1 MSDSATDPIADARDA
16 EPVDGELLADDVA
29 AAEAAVV
36 SDLDQLQS
44 ERDELRTVAQRLQAD
59 FENYKKRMLREQTSA
74 IERANER
81 LLESLLPALDSF
93 ELAQRSLESVGHRN
107 DPGGAAAGNGD
118 TGAAPADVEKIRG
131 GVLAAIRQLIDLV
144 GKEGLERIE
153 ALGVPFDPSEHEAVM
168 HDDSGD
174 GEASVVEVFR
184 TGYRLKGRVIRPAM
198 VKVGSAPG

>member
-1 MSDSATDPIADARDA
+1 MSDSVTDPVADARDA

-36 SDLDQLQS
+36 SDLDQLQA

-93 ELAQRSLESVGHRN
+93 ELAQRSLESLE
-107 DPGGAAAGNGD
+107 GAGAPSGFVAGNGD
-118 TGAAPADVEKIRG
+118 SSDTRAEVEKIRG
-131 GVLAAIRQLIDLV
+131 GVLAAIRQLVDLI

-153 ALGVPFDPSEHEAVM
+153 ALGIPFDPSEHEAVM
-168 HDDSGD
+168 HDDAGD
-174 GEASVVEVFR
+174 GEAAVVEVLR

-198 VKVGSAPG
+198 VKVGPAPG